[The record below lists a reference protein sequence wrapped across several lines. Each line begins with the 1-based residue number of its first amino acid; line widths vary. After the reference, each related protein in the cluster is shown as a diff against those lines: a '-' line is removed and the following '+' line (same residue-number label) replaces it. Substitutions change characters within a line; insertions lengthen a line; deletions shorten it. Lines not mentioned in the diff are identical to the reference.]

1 MPDQELE
8 FRVLRLNSMKKLRTR
23 NSAFGIILNLNM
35 RFLKNLLIGYKSYIK
50 AFRLILDYKLYF
62 YIIIPA
68 ILMLGIYQIG
78 FMIHIH
84 EPKANATNMNGII
97 WFLIKLMTEIL
108 IATTLMRFA
117 KYLVVI
123 LLAPLFSKISQ
134 KVEFIL
140 TGNKY
145 RFNFNQLV
153 QDIQRGLKIGIR
165 NIMWEVFFF
174 TIIFLVGI
182 LGWGDFNH
190 SPIRHVLFFISFY
203 YYGFSFMDYIHERLQ
218 MNVQESTQLAREN
231 RGIALS
237 IGSVYSILIWN
248 FIDLNTLFDWSTFSA
263 DPGHFI
269 LVFLT
274 NLGLWL
280 CASFAP
286 IWAIV
291 AATIAMNDLLDLKT
305 TSKNQFSEN
314 VLR

>member
-1 MPDQELE
+1 
-8 FRVLRLNSMKKLRTR
+8 
-23 NSAFGIILNLNM
+23 M
-35 RFLKNLLIGYKSYIK
+35 RFFKNLLIGYRAYIK
-50 AFRLILDYKLYF
+50 AFRLILDYKLYL
-62 YIIIPA
+62 YIIFPA

-140 TGNKY
+140 TGNRY
-145 RFNFNQLV
+145 RFNFKQLV

-182 LGWGDFNH
+182 LGWGDFNQ
-190 SPIRHVLFFISFY
+190 SPIRHILFFISFY

-248 FIDLNTLFDWSTFSA
+248 FIDLNTLFDWSTFST

-269 LVFLT
+269 LTFLT

-305 TSKNQFSEN
+305 TPKDQFSEN

>member
-1 MPDQELE
+1 
-8 FRVLRLNSMKKLRTR
+8 
-23 NSAFGIILNLNM
+23 M
-35 RFLKNLLIGYKSYIK
+35 RFLKNLFIGYKAYVK
-50 AFRLILDYKLYF
+50 AFRLIIDYKLYL
-62 YIIIPA
+62 YIIFPA
-68 ILMLGIYQIG
+68 ILMLGIYKIG
-78 FMIHIH
+78 FMIHLH
-84 EPKANATNMNGII
+84 EPKATVTSMNGII
-97 WFLIKLMTEIL
+97 WYLIKLMFEIL
-108 IATTLMRFA
+108 VATTLMRFA

-140 TGNKY
+140 TGNRY
-145 RFNFNQLV
+145 RFNFTQLV
-153 QDIQRGLKIGIR
+153 NDIRRGLKIGVR

-174 TIIFLVGI
+174 TLIFLVGI
-182 LGWGDFNH
+182 IGWGDFSI

-248 FIDLNTLFDWSTFSA
+248 FIDLNTLFDWSGFGA
-263 DPGHFI
+263 DPWQFT
-269 LVFLT
+269 VTFLT
-274 NLGLWL
+274 NLGLWI

-291 AATIAMNDLLDLKT
+291 AATIAMHDLLDLK
-305 TSKNQFSEN
+305 SRAKNEFAEN
-314 VLR
+314 TMK

>member
-1 MPDQELE
+1 
-8 FRVLRLNSMKKLRTR
+8 
-23 NSAFGIILNLNM
+23 M
-35 RFLKNLLIGYKSYIK
+35 RFIKNLFIGYKAYIK
-50 AFRLILDYKLYF
+50 AFRLIIDYKLYF
-62 YIIIPA
+62 YIIFPA
-68 ILMLGIYQIG
+68 ILMLGIYQLG
-78 FMIHIH
+78 FRIHLH
-84 EPKANATNMNGII
+84 EPKATATSMNGII
-97 WFLIKLMTEIL
+97 WYLIRLLFEIL

-140 TGNKY
+140 TGNRY
-145 RFNFNQLV
+145 RFSFPQLIN
-153 QDIQRGLKIGIR
+153 DIKRGVKIGVR

-174 TIIFLVGI
+174 TVIFLIGLI
-182 LGWGDFNH
+182 GWGDFSI
-190 SPIRHVLFFISFY
+190 SPVRHVLFFISFY

-248 FIDLNTLFDWSTFSA
+248 FIDLNTLFDWSGFSA
-263 DPGHFI
+263 DPGQ
-269 LVFLT
+269 FLLTFVT
-274 NLGLWL
+274 NLLLWF

-291 AATIAMNDLLDLKT
+291 AATIAMHDLLDLKT
-305 TSKNQFSEN
+305 HRKDEFAEN
-314 VLR
+314 TMG